1 MDLVVN
7 HCSDQHAWF
16 KAARSS
22 KDDPKRDWFFWKKGS
37 VDPKTGERREPNN
50 WRSVFGG
57 SAWTYDEG
65 TDEYFLRLFCPEQPD
80 LNWGQSAGK
89 VAKGDGG
96 KVLTTSVM
104 MFACR
109 EQGSEGGRV
118 RDDALVA

>member
-57 SAWTYDEG
+57 SAWSYDEG

-80 LNWGQSAGK
+80 LNWGEF
-89 VAKGDGG
+89 VRPVRVRRDGQN
-96 KVLTTSVM
+96 VLTTGVWVS
-104 MFACR
+104 ARR
-109 EQGSEGGRV
+109 EQGSEGGCV
-118 RDDALVA
+118 